1 MGYSSLLL
9 LQQLRRLGAGGS
21 VRFGSVWKSFW
32 LVISPG
38 RNISPAVP
46 RITCDPDAAAVMIAG
61 KLLQWAAPK
70 QPEAT
75 T

>member
-9 LQQLRRLGAGGS
+9 LQQLRRLGGGGS
-21 VRFGSVWKSFW
+21 VCLGGWMVGGFHTPKLTIFVAG
-32 LVISPG
+32 
-38 RNISPAVP
+38 P

-75 T
+75 